1 MFEGDYR
8 MVFHLAPPLLA
19 RKDPLTGEPRKMRFG
34 GWIKWGFRF
43 LSRLKFLRGTSLD
56 PFGHTEERR
65 MERELVREYEQT
77 IEVLL
82 ASLSAQ
88 NHDLAVQIAS
98 LPEEMRGFG
107 HIKKRNVEAAR
118 KKGSE
123 LLGRFSARAAE
134 RAAA

>member
-1 MFEGDYR
+1 
-8 MVFHLAPPLLA
+8 
-19 RKDPLTGEPRKMRFG
+19 
-34 GWIKWGFRF
+34 
-43 LSRLKFLRGTSLD
+43 LKFLRGTPLD

-82 ASLSAQ
+82 AALSAQ

-118 KKGSE
+118 AKRKE